1 MRLIHFEMHFA
12 PYATLHPH
20 MHFLI
25 ISFHNA
31 LLRHLATHSQSNKAS
46 PHIFHSFEQ
55 MSWALHGYGRLSFT
69 KTSQRECGKNA
80 KHEWKYKKSLTV
92 PVISVIKI
100 IMGRKTRDS
109 FFLSPLFIREQKL
122 QPVLLLFLYWASHLN
137 WPFQSPEK
145 WNTLEPF

>member
-100 IMGRKTRDS
+100 IIGRKTRELLSS
-109 FFLSPLFIREQKL
+109 FLPCLLENRSYSPSSSYSCTEPLISIGHF
-122 QPVLLLFLYWASHLN
+122 SHRRN
-137 WPFQSPEK
+137 E
-145 WNTLEPF
+145 TH